1 MLPTSFVRLVD
12 HDWFPR
18 LMCKILRYN
27 LSNQVVIFFHG
38 KIKLLLSIRWET
50 IYIVSE
56 IEQDIIN
63 KLEYSR
69 FSSSFVKSYLTT
81 LKLGVCLTSLL
92 ERSTNFS

>member
-1 MLPTSFVRLVD
+1 MLPTSFVRPVD
-12 HDWFPR
+12 HDWFPVS
-18 LMCKILRYN
+18 CVRYN

-50 IYIVSE
+50 IHIVSE

-81 LKLGVCLTSLL
+81 SKLGVCLTSLL